1 MAENPTDFPTP
12 EINVLLTRYAGG
24 EVLTEAETAVLAE
37 WLHGADAASF
47 AHVTG
52 TIHSLLDIPQRIETS
67 LKAKLDAA
75 TQEERET
82 PDYTIHRVHFIRRF
96 KWIAAAV
103 ILFAF
108 AGGAWFWFTQNAKQ
122 PVQTFASVYKND
134 VAPGKAGGK
143 LKLSNGQMLS
153 IDSMKDGFVIADAGL
168 KLYKENGKIVY
179 KGTATET
186 AYNEIIEDIG
196 RYTSVELPDHSI
208 AWVNSGS
215 SIRYPLHFASD
226 ERKIT
231 MTGEA
236 AFQVVHNEKQPFRVY
251 VDNQVFEDKGTV
263 FNIRAY
269 SNELVI
275 RTTVL
280 EGLVSIRNTMI
291 KPMQQ
296 AQVAKNGQVNFSD
309 KVNTE
314 AVFAWRDG
322 EFSFGNATIEEIMN
336 DAAKW
341 YGVEVIYQDRISQQF
356 GFVGI
361 DRNMPISNLLRN
373 LETIGGVHFEIDG
386 KKITVKK

>member
-1 MAENPTDFPTP
+1 MQRQELQILWERYTDGRANAE
-12 EINVLLTRYAGG
+12 EQALLF
-24 EVLTEAETAVLAE
+24 TALQNE
-37 WLHGADAASF
+37 ADAATLQSI
-47 AHVTG
+47 AETDTRYPNG
-52 TIHSLLDIPQRIETS
+52 EIRLEEETTAQIRAALLETIIQEKEIMIRPVHRIHF
-67 LKAKLDAA
+67 LKK
-75 TQEERET
+75 
-82 PDYTIHRVHFIRRF
+82 Y

-108 AGGAWFWFTQNAKQ
+108 AGGAWFWFTQEPKQ
-122 PVQTFASVYKND
+122 TTQISASIYKND
-134 VAPGKAGGK
+134 VAPGKAGGQ
-143 LKLSNGQMLS
+143 LKLSNGQLLS
-153 IDSMKDGFVIADAGL
+153 IDSLKEGFVIADAGL
-168 KLYKENGKIVY
+168 KLYKENGKIIY

-215 SIRYPLHFASD
+215 SIRYPLHFAGD
-226 ERKIT
+226 ERKVT

-236 AFQVVHNEKQPFRVY
+236 AFKVVHNERQPFRVY
-251 VDNQVFEDKGTV
+251 ANDQIFEDKGTV

-269 SNELVI
+269 RDEAAI

-280 EGLVSIRNTMI
+280 EGLVSYGNTMI
-291 KPMQQ
+291 RQMQQ
-296 AQVAKNGQVNFSD
+296 AVVSKDGQVKLSD

-341 YGVEVIYQDRISQQF
+341 YGVEVIYQDKISQQF

-361 DRNMPISNLLRN
+361 DRNMPISNLLHN

-386 KKITVKK
+386 KKVTVKK